1 MAEFAQF
8 VVRGVELTDTTFG
21 SGTYSSVKEAYVTG
35 AKCAAKVLREQTLP
49 GDPLVKLAEG
59 CRRWNDIRHPNI
71 VQFLGVYFPKPD
83 SRIPVLLMEAMD
95 TTLYHFLKSKRTG
108 DIPLGLK
115 IALLH
120 NVACGVAYLHGQL
133 GTVHGHLS
141 ANRVL
146 LNSGMVAKI
155 SADVGVSVLPRPLQ
169 LSPYMPPEIT
179 DGKSPKKQAIDI
191 FSIGILS
198 IFTITKELP
207 EHIPPPSYTEESK
220 GLVVRNELE
229 RREKYL
235 EKIYSQLRRSHPLVQ
250 LIEGGLNSL
259 PESRPSITEIL
270 SLLRQAKI
278 EIPDHFQEE
287 TKVELAHRVASLSKG
302 FLKMK
307 DEFERHVNEM
317 QCQMKG
323 LLQGMATQRK
333 MLPQND
339 EHSTETELV
348 EEQEIVY
355 IVNFLE
361 GIRASDLGLA
371 LGITTESLDII
382 DADYRSERDENKKRV
397 AVLKEWLRNCSSSTW
412 SALVEAMCTIGQKR
426 MADIISNAKGII
438 TTFLKFHRKL
448 YRVYLNKQ

>member
-1 MAEFAQF
+1 MAEFELF
-8 VVRGVELTDTTFG
+8 EVREVELTDSTLG
-21 SGTYSSVKEAYVTG
+21 SGTYSSVKEAYITG
-35 AKCAAKVLREQTLP
+35 TKCAAKILREQTSP
-49 GDPLVKLAEG
+49 ADPLKVAEG

-71 VQFLGVYFPKPD
+71 VQFLGVYYPEPN
-83 SRIPVLLMEAMD
+83 SQIPVLLMEAMG
-95 TTLYHFLKSKRTG
+95 TTLHHFLNSKRTG
-108 DIPLGLK
+108 DVPLGLK
-115 IALLH
+115 ISLLH

-141 ANRVL
+141 ANKVL
-146 LNSGMVAKI
+146 LDSGMVAKI
-155 SADVGVSVLPRPLQ
+155 SADVGVTVLPQPLEV
-169 LSPYMPPEIT
+169 SPYMPPEVT
-179 DGKSPKKQAIDI
+179 DGNSPKKQAIDI
-191 FSIGILS
+191 FSVGILS
-198 IFTITKELP
+198 IFTIAEELP
-207 EHIPPPSYTEESK
+207 DHILPPSYTDESK

-250 LIEGGLNSL
+250 LIERSLSSL
-259 PESRPSITEIL
+259 PESRPSVKEIL
-270 SLLRQAKI
+270 SLLQQAKI

-287 TKVELAHRVASLSKG
+287 TKVELTHKLASLSKG

-307 DEFERHVNEM
+307 DEFERHVNEL
-317 QCQMKG
+317 QCQIKG

-339 EHSTETELV
+339 QHSTETELV

-371 LGITTESLDII
+371 LGIPTESLDII
-382 DADYRSERDENKKRV
+382 DADYKSQRDENKKRV
-397 AVLKEWLRNCSSSTW
+397 AVLKEWLRNCNSPTW

-426 MADIISNAKGII
+426 MANIMSITKGMI
-438 TTFLKFHRKL
+438 TTFLKFHRNL